1 MSDSFIFGKKVL
13 SSEQCKS
20 IIDFYHSSIIH
31 QHPGFSGAECR
42 VNEHIKMSTDLNCE
56 LDPDLQKYE
65 DSDIIDTIRDGLF
78 KTVSEY
84 VWNRYPFLDQYVN
97 SWMVDSS
104 FNIQCYYPGQGYYGL
119 HCENASKNND
129 RFLAWMIYL
138 NDVDDGGGTEF
149 TNQKIRLKA
158 REGVC
163 YVWPAGWTHMHR
175 GIVSKTQTK
184 YIATGWYSYT
194 V

>member
-20 IIDFYHSSIIH
+20 IIDFYNSSIIH
-31 QHPGFSGAECR
+31 QHPGYSGVDCL

-65 DSDIIDTIRDGLF
+65 DSDIIDTIRDGIF

-119 HCENASKNND
+119 HCENGSKNND

-138 NDVDDGGGTEF
+138 NDVDD
-149 TNQKIRLKA
+149 
-158 REGVC
+158 
-163 YVWPAGWTHMHR
+163 
-175 GIVSKTQTK
+175 VSSSPLPFCP
-184 YIATGWYSYT
+184 IA
-194 V
+194 